1 MVTGVT
7 KLKRIS
13 LHLTGGWS
21 AVNTHHIRSN
31 VLTSPGLARGTAAAV
46 LPLLLLTACGR
57 GNPTSTAGASSTP
70 TTSTSS
76 SPAAS
81 SGAAAADFGNAKAVC
96 GPGSGTKPKAS
107 GRGLSDTEIDLGVI
121 NDAKST
127 LAPGLG
133 AVYLDIAKA
142 FTTWCNEKG
151 GINGRKLV
159 YTSRDSNVTEAAAR
173 VVDACQ
179 KDFML
184 VGGGTPFDAATVGA
198 RAACGMGSIPAYVAS
213 AENRNSDKQAIPI
226 RAGNTQ
232 INIGAF
238 RRLAAKYGSAF
249 ASTGMIADDNPSVLA
264 VTDALRKAFPQAGVK
279 AVSYQK
285 LPSGVANL
293 RTYVQPL
300 VGKTKAFIPP
310 LSMNVGMLRAMND
323 VGYKPE
329 IILDAVGNSYGQGL
343 VDALKAAPVSGA
355 YYVGLQVWPIELA
368 DQNPTLKLAVDLTKA
383 TGTKAPIDG
392 GIIGAWTSWLLFA
405 QSATA
410 CTDVLTVD
418 CVIGKAKAQTSFD
431 AGGMLS
437 EGENVGD
444 VEFTGSC
451 IAMMRVTGKGYEYD
465 REITKPNKGIFN
477 CDPANVV
484 KTSG

>member
-1 MVTGVT
+1 
-7 KLKRIS
+7 
-13 LHLTGGWS
+13 
-21 AVNTHHIRSN
+21 
-31 VLTSPGLARGTAAAV
+31 VLNSSRAARYTTALV
-46 LPLLLLTACGR
+46 VPLLLMTACGR
-57 GNPTSTAGASSTP
+57 EDPSQAAGTSAP
-70 TTSTSS
+70 
-76 SPAAS
+76 PAAS
-81 SGAAAADFGNAKAVC
+81 AAAAPAAGAGAAADFGNARAVC
-96 GPGSGTKPKAS
+96 GPGTGTKPKAA
-107 GRGLSDTEIDLGVI
+107 GRGISDTEINLGVI

-151 GINGRKLV
+151 GINGRKLI

-198 RAACGMGSIPAYVAS
+198 RAACGIGSIPAYVAS
-213 AENRNSDKQAIPI
+213 AENRNSDKQAVPI

-238 RRLAAKYGSAF
+238 RRLADKYSDAF
-249 ASTGMIADDNPSVLA
+249 ASTGMLADDNPSVLT

-279 AVSYQK
+279 EVSYQK

-300 VGKTKAFIPP
+300 AGKTKAFIPP
-310 LSMNVGMLRAMND
+310 LSMSVGMLRAMND

-329 IILDAVGNSYGQGL
+329 IILDAVGNSYGQSL
-343 VDALKAAPVSGA
+343 VDALKAAPTTGA
-355 YYVGLQVWPIELA
+355 YYLGLQVWPIELA

-410 CTDVLTVD
+410 CTEALTVD

-437 EGENVGD
+437 GGENVGD
-444 VEFTGSC
+444 VEFTGDC
-451 IAMMRVTGKGYEYD
+451 IALMRVTGKGYVYD
-465 REITKPNKGIFN
+465 RELTKPNKGIFY